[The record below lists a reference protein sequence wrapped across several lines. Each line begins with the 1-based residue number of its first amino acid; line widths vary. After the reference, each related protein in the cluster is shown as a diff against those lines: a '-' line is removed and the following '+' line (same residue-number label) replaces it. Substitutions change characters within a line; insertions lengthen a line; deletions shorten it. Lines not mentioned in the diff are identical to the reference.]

1 MDTGQAALPAAQKKF
16 HFFRGIQKSFPTTR
30 TTNKPFLRLRQ
41 RSLAVKNVMKERSIL
56 EYICIMSL
64 FGSSKLFDFSSG
76 TDNFYAQQVTKS
88 SISITWNLTVK
99 LRMSISLWG
108 LPFAGVCSGPCNPSL
123 WEASVWGCPGF
134 SQWLFTIENL
144 NQNKCSTLRVE
155 HGRNGS
161 ARAAWVL
168 AV

>member
-1 MDTGQAALPAAQKKF
+1 MDKLWSPLISWTSFEFHQFRGHWTSCSASSAENF

-108 LPFAGVCSGPCNPSL
+108 LPVIQVYGRLVFEDVQ
-123 WEASVWGCPGF
+123 GF
-134 SQWLFTIENL
+134 L
-144 NQNKCSTLRVE
+144 NDCLQ
-155 HGRNGS
+155 
-161 ARAAWVL
+161 
-168 AV
+168 